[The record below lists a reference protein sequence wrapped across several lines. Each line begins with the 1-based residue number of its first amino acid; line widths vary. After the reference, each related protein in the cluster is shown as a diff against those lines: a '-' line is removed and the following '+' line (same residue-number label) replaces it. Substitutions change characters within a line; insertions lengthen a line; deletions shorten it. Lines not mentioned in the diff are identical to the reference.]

1 MEASPDHI
9 AGELLFVVIWR
20 SIEKE
25 EYLSFVSLLL
35 DDELLFQVMHEQ
47 GHHLMVGGSEG

>member
-9 AGELLFVVIWR
+9 AGELLFVVIGR

>member
-1 MEASPDHI
+1 MVTSPNHVAS
-9 AGELLFVVIWR
+9 ELLFVMIGR

-35 DDELLFQVMHEQ
+35 DDELLLEVIHEHN
-47 GHHLMVGGSEG
+47 HHFMVGGSEG